1 MEFSEEELKLLE
13 HYVLCELDTQRY
25 EPDGIDEELENIYI
39 KLRDRKQEKTAPT
52 GDTYYVLRSRHMTF
66 GPDGAPMSYSY
77 HDCGS
82 SDDRAFLEKV
92 IRDYNL
98 KVADDSKY
106 FDDGYEIIE
115 KHVVTPINMYHIKN
129 FPKG

>member
-1 MEFSEEELKLLE
+1 M
-13 HYVLCELDTQRY
+13 
-25 EPDGIDEELENIYI
+25 PN
-39 KLRDRKQEKTAPT
+39 
-52 GDTYYVLRSRHMTF
+52 DTYYVLQARHMNF
-66 GPDGAPMSYSY
+66 GPDGAPTCYSY

-98 KVADDSKY
+98 KVADNSKY

-115 KHVVTPINMYHIKN
+115 KHVNSPINIHFIKTY
-129 FPKG
+129 PKG